1 MSKIIIVSKLEKD
14 SITLSKI
21 LTEDISS
28 AKIILLSDAV
38 FLLKNK
44 EFINELNSGLSRQK
58 LFYALKEDIKK
69 RNINS
74 SLINII
80 DYDNLIDILMEP
92 NSSIINL

>member
-44 EFINELNSGLSRQK
+44 EFINELNSGLSRQN
-58 LFYALKEDIKK
+58 LFYALEEDIKK

>member
-58 LFYALKEDIKK
+58 LFYALEEDIKK

>member
-14 SITLSKI
+14 SITLSNI

-58 LFYALKEDIKK
+58 LFYALEEDIKK

-74 SLINII
+74 SLISII

>member
-44 EFINELNSGLSRQK
+44 EFINELNSGLSREK
-58 LFYALKEDIKK
+58 LFYALEEDIKK

>member
-1 MSKIIIVSKLEKD
+1 MGKIIIVSKLEKD

-21 LTEDISS
+21 LSEDSS
-28 AKIILLSDAV
+28 STKIILLSDAV
-38 FLLKNK
+38 FILKNK
-44 EFINELNSGLSRQK
+44 EFINELNSGLFRQK
-58 LFYALKEDIKK
+58 LFYALEEDIKK

-92 NSSIINL
+92 NSLNIIK